1 MDKDKLLILIPAY
14 NESKFIGNVIARVKK
29 SGYKDILV
37 VDDGSNDD
45 TYNITLNNKI
55 YVIRHDKN
63 RGKGEAQKTGFNY
76 AYENNYDYI
85 AMIDADNQHSPE
97 EIEYLLRKANRYNY
111 DIVIG
116 KRIDYS
122 KMPYIREI
130 VNKITSLIISL
141 MCKNRIY
148 DSQSGFRII
157 KTSLIPYIRLKT
169 KRFETESEILIQAGR
184 SGYKIGECKIKTV
197 YGSEKSSVNPVIDT
211 LRFISLISRY
221 TWV

>member
-14 NESKFIGNVIARVKK
+14 NESKFIGNVITRVKA
-29 SGYKDILV
+29 SGYKNILV
-37 VDDGSNDD
+37 IDDGSNDD
-45 TYNITLNNKI
+45 TYNIALSNKI
-55 YVIRHDKN
+55 NVIRHNKN
-63 RGKGEAQKTGFNY
+63 RGKGESQKTGFNY

-85 AMIDADNQHSPE
+85 AMIDADNQHNPE

-122 KMPYIREI
+122 RMPYIREI
-130 VNKITSLIISL
+130 VNKITSLIISI
-141 MCKNRIY
+141 MSKNRIY
-148 DSQSGFRII
+148 DSQSGFRIMR
-157 KTSLIPYIRLKT
+157 TRLIPYIRLKT
-169 KRFETESEILIQAGR
+169 KRFETESEILIQTGR
-184 SGYKIGECKIKTV
+184 SGYKIGEHKIKTF

-211 LRFISLISRY
+211 LRFISLISMY

>member
-1 MDKDKLLILIPAY
+1 
-14 NESKFIGNVIARVKK
+14 
-29 SGYKDILV
+29 
-37 VDDGSNDD
+37 
-45 TYNITLNNKI
+45 
-55 YVIRHDKN
+55 
-63 RGKGEAQKTGFNY
+63 
-76 AYENNYDYI
+76 
-85 AMIDADNQHSPE
+85 MIDADNQHSPE